1 MHRTQR
7 TPRPQT
13 ARHHGGRRPFRRS
26 GTWSVI
32 IGGISVL
39 AGCLWKPV
47 DWVLTVLGLALVVTG
62 VWNIRAPRPT
72 AVVVDAVVLFL
83 VGAYNVHGAVIQM
96 VDGLPPSPGRAV
108 LGLLQVL
115 WGIRRFRK
123 FGSAFQDS
131 FVHEKKA
138 IDQLVGAIRQA
149 ATSDVA
155 DILEFEGGRFRRRS
169 WKARI
174 EGDRVVIMEVRGPGR
189 VIGTRETTTILARP
203 AKVPGGPREA
213 EISVGATRIRA
224 RVSHEALRKLAE
236 WKAGRSTR
244 KAA

>member
-1 MHRTQR
+1 M
-7 TPRPQT
+7 
-13 ARHHGGRRPFRRS
+13 
-26 GTWSVI
+26 I

-108 LGLLQVL
+108 LGLVQILL
-115 WGIRRFRK
+115 GIRRFRK
-123 FGSAFQDS
+123 FKSAFQDSS
-131 FVHEKKA
+131 FVHEKKT
-138 IDQLVGAIRQA
+138 IDQLVGAIRQV

-155 DILEFEGGRFRRRS
+155 DILELEGGKFGRRA

-174 EGDRVVIMEVRGPGR
+174 EGDRIVIVEVKGPGR

-224 RVSHEALRKLAE
+224 RMSTEALRKLAE